1 MIVPHPL
8 PSGLPPIVPQLLARL
23 STENIQRIFLYGSRA
38 RGDAGPRSDIDLAID
53 APSLSETEWNAIYD
67 AVEQADTL
75 YKIDCVWLQKASAP
89 LQQNILRDG
98 KVLYERPA

>member
-1 MIVPHPL
+1 MTGPDPL
-8 PSGLPPIVPQLLARL
+8 PSLPPIVPQLLARL

-67 AVEQADTL
+67 VVEEADTL
-75 YKIDCVWLQKASAP
+75 YKIDCVWLQKAPLS